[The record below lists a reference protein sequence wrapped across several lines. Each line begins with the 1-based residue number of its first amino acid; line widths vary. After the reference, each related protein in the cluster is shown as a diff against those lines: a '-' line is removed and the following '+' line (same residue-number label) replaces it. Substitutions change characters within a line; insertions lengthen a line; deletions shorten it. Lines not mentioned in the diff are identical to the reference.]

1 MKEGTHLRP
10 SDVRL
15 SYGKDLSSPD
25 HGWRDGPKA
34 PQKLPQAK
42 RGLAAAFELPQPSVV
57 LDQKL
62 LQDFVVSPLLS
73 QRIHL
78 MLWLAL
84 RRRLNC

>member
-1 MKEGTHLRP
+1 VFLKH
-10 SDVRL
+10 
-15 SYGKDLSSPD
+15 
-25 HGWRDGPKA
+25 

-73 QRIHL
+73 QRFHL
-78 MLWLAL
+78 MLLAGTKAPSQLL
-84 RRRLNC
+84 RIESEDQD